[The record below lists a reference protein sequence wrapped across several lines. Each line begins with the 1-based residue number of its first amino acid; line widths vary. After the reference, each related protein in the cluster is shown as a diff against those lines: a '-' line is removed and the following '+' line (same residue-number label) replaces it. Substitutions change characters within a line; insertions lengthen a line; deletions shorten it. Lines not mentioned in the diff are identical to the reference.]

1 MGARSARLLVGEI
14 QAMSVQNE
22 PSAPANLLS
31 PPLISR
37 LAQEVQPEESV
48 RACLHLA
55 LLALAFAFPSRAVER
70 FHDLERVLDEILRRA
85 RAEANPDRAQTAP
98 GARPSRPTPHYLVA
112 DFFSHYRGDGKRR
125 FHTAAARL
133 RTYRP
138 LFERVFAEEGIPKE
152 LVWIGLVESGYNPS
166 ALSPK
171 DALGIWQL
179 IPETAR
185 AYGLKLTPHDE
196 RMDVEKST
204 RAAARYLRDLYR
216 SLADWNLVLAAYNAG
231 ERRLAD
237 AVNRAGTRDFW
248 TLAESGVLPR
258 ETVGYVPAVL
268 AAQLA
273 GGEQPLWDQEH
284 ELERKQPAGRAILYA
299 PFTLTR

>member
-1 MGARSARLLVGEI
+1 
-14 QAMSVQNE
+14 MSVQNE
-22 PSAPANLLS
+22 PSALPDLPSL
-31 PPLISR
+31 PLTSG
-37 LAQEVQPEESV
+37 LAQEVLPEVSV

-55 LLALAFAFPSRAVER
+55 LLALAFALPSRAVER
-70 FHDLERVLDEILRRA
+70 FHDLDRVLAEILLRA
-85 RAEANPDRAQTAP
+85 RAEADSGPAQTAP
-98 GARPSRPTPHYLVA
+98 EVTPSRPAPHRLVA
-112 DFFSHYRGDGKRR
+112 GFLDHYRGDGSRR

-133 RTYRP
+133 RAYRP

-284 ELERKQPAGRAILYA
+284 ELERKQPAGRTILYA